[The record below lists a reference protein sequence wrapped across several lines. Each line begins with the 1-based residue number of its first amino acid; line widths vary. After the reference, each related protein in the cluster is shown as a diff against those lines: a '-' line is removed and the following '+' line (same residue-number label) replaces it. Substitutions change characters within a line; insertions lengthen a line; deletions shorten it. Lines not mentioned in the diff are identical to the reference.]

1 MRFNIKDIKDESP
14 RIELIIKRIEDY
26 IQEAKKG
33 DKSSLA
39 SSNIGEDVDIVL
51 LPPQPHDTAYFK
63 GIDEIEKLMEE
74 GTDELMKMSRSR
86 HESIEDFITR
96 VIKKQVNNDTKLKL
110 EEILT
115 GKEASFR
122 TQSEMQIIM
131 LWMQARSLSR
141 IMDRALEAAS
151 KEKQIDLFKKCK
163 NSQELSAFNQAII
176 SNPNTA
182 DKQGNPC
189 YTFHQGSFKLIAR
202 YTKGKLNQEAHMLF
216 IYSRM
221 MYKGNPIISFTV
233 EDYMAHRGLESKHR
247 TVRQIKRGLEKLAA
261 TQFEITSKDKT
272 SGSLFSLFGIHYKN
286 NVIRLTL
293 TPEGQAYFQGA
304 RAFTY
309 LPTGLLLIDSQKNPH
324 TIPLVMKLSNLKAMN
339 HRKPNKGDTYKVS
352 ILIENTDIPTYQHVK
367 EKMGRRYKDKIID
380 VFERD
385 MNASADILC
394 WNYTEG
400 SGNSWKEFKD
410 ATVSIQWIDHPQD
423 KPAKSREAK

>member
-1 MRFNIKDIKDESP
+1 MKLSTDE
-14 RIELIIKRIEDY
+14 II
-26 IQEAKKG
+26 AK
-33 DKSSLA
+33 S
-39 SSNIGEDVDIVL
+39 ER
-51 LPPQPHDTAYFK
+51 
-63 GIDEIEKLMEE
+63 IEKLVNKFNELKGTLCRTDREWIKFLGRLEE
-74 GTDELMKMSRSR
+74 VTTLLREATSELVEYSQANQESITDFVYRLANTGVSKEEVNTIDNTITKSMYAPIVTLDNNLRAENEAIRRKAATLYLMKMAGSLA
-86 HESIEDFITR
+86 EAMDNMI
-96 VIKKQVNNDTKLKL
+96 
-110 EEILT
+110 
-115 GKEASFR
+115 EAS
-122 TQSEMQIIM
+122 
-131 LWMQARSLSR
+131 
-141 IMDRALEAAS
+141 S

-176 SNPNTA
+176 SDPNTE

-304 RAFTY
+304 RAFAY

>member
-1 MRFNIKDIKDESP
+1 MKLSTDE
-14 RIELIIKRIEDY
+14 II
-26 IQEAKKG
+26 AK
-33 DKSSLA
+33 S
-39 SSNIGEDVDIVL
+39 ER
-51 LPPQPHDTAYFK
+51 
-63 GIDEIEKLMEE
+63 IEKLVNKFNELKGTLCRTDREWIKFLGRLEE
-74 GTDELMKMSRSR
+74 VTTLLREATSELVEYSQANQESITDFVYRLANTGVSKEEVNTIDNTITKSMYAPIVTLDNNLRAENEAIRRKAATLYLMKMAGSLA
-86 HESIEDFITR
+86 EAMDNMI
-96 VIKKQVNNDTKLKL
+96 
-110 EEILT
+110 
-115 GKEASFR
+115 EAS
-122 TQSEMQIIM
+122 
-131 LWMQARSLSR
+131 
-141 IMDRALEAAS
+141 S

-176 SNPNTA
+176 SDPNTE

-202 YTKGKLNQEAHMLF
+202 YTKGKLNQEAYMLF

-233 EDYMAHRGLESKHR
+233 EDYMAYRGLESKHR

-304 RAFTY
+304 RAFAY

>member
-1 MRFNIKDIKDESP
+1 MKLSTDE
-14 RIELIIKRIEDY
+14 II
-26 IQEAKKG
+26 AK
-33 DKSSLA
+33 S
-39 SSNIGEDVDIVL
+39 ER
-51 LPPQPHDTAYFK
+51 
-63 GIDEIEKLMEE
+63 IEKLVNKFNELKGTLCRTDREWIKFLGRLEE
-74 GTDELMKMSRSR
+74 VTTLLREATSELVEYSQANQESITDFVYRLANTGVSKEEVNTIDNTITKSMYAPIVTLDNNLRAENEAIRRKAATLYLMKMAGSLA
-86 HESIEDFITR
+86 EAMDNMI
-96 VIKKQVNNDTKLKL
+96 
-110 EEILT
+110 
-115 GKEASFR
+115 EAS
-122 TQSEMQIIM
+122 
-131 LWMQARSLSR
+131 
-141 IMDRALEAAS
+141 S

-202 YTKGKLNQEAHMLF
+202 YTKGKLNQEAYMLF

-233 EDYMAHRGLESKHR
+233 EDYMAYRGLESKHR

-304 RAFTY
+304 RAFAY

>member
-1 MRFNIKDIKDESP
+1 MKLSTDE
-14 RIELIIKRIEDY
+14 II
-26 IQEAKKG
+26 AK
-33 DKSSLA
+33 S
-39 SSNIGEDVDIVL
+39 ER
-51 LPPQPHDTAYFK
+51 
-63 GIDEIEKLMEE
+63 IEKLVNKFNELKGTLCRTDREWIKFLGRLEE
-74 GTDELMKMSRSR
+74 VTTLLREATSELVEYSQANQESITDFVYRLANTGVSKEEVNTLIIDNTITKSMFAPIVTLDNNLRAENEAIRRKAATLYLMKMAGSLA
-86 HESIEDFITR
+86 EAMDNMI
-96 VIKKQVNNDTKLKL
+96 
-110 EEILT
+110 
-115 GKEASFR
+115 EAS
-122 TQSEMQIIM
+122 
-131 LWMQARSLSR
+131 
-141 IMDRALEAAS
+141 S

-176 SNPNTA
+176 SDPNTA

-189 YTFHQGSFKLIAR
+189 YTFHQGNFKLIAR

-221 MYKGNPIISFTV
+221 MYKGNPIIGFTV
-233 EDYMAHRGLESKHR
+233 KDYMAHRGLESKHR

-293 TPEGQAYFQGA
+293 TPEGQAYFEGA
-304 RAFTY
+304 KAFAY
-309 LPTGLLLIDSQKNPH
+309 LPTGLLLINSQKNPH

-339 HRKPNKGDTYKVS
+339 HRKPNKGDTHKVS
-352 ILIENTDIPTYQHVK
+352 MLIENTDIPTYQRVK
-367 EKMGRRYKDKIID
+367 EEMSRRYKEKIID

-385 MNASADILC
+385 MNASVDILY

-400 SGNSWKEFKD
+400 SGNSWKEFKE

>member
-1 MRFNIKDIKDESP
+1 MKLSTDE
-14 RIELIIKRIEDY
+14 II
-26 IQEAKKG
+26 AK
-33 DKSSLA
+33 S
-39 SSNIGEDVDIVL
+39 ER
-51 LPPQPHDTAYFK
+51 
-63 GIDEIEKLMEE
+63 IEKLVNKFNELKGTLCRTDREWIKFLGRLEE
-74 GTDELMKMSRSR
+74 VTTLLREATSELVEYSQANQESITDFVYRLANTGVSKEEVNTIDNTITKSMYAPIVTLDNNLRAENEAIRRKAATLYLMKMAGSLA
-86 HESIEDFITR
+86 EAMDNMI
-96 VIKKQVNNDTKLKL
+96 
-110 EEILT
+110 
-115 GKEASFR
+115 EAS
-122 TQSEMQIIM
+122 
-131 LWMQARSLSR
+131 
-141 IMDRALEAAS
+141 S

-304 RAFTY
+304 RAFAY

>member
-1 MRFNIKDIKDESP
+1 MKLSTDE
-14 RIELIIKRIEDY
+14 II
-26 IQEAKKG
+26 AK
-33 DKSSLA
+33 S
-39 SSNIGEDVDIVL
+39 ER
-51 LPPQPHDTAYFK
+51 
-63 GIDEIEKLMEE
+63 IEKLVNKFNELKGTLCRTDREWIKFLGRLEE
-74 GTDELMKMSRSR
+74 VTTLLREATSELVEYSQANQESITDFVYRLANTGVSKEEVNTIDNTITKSMYAPIVTLDNNLRAENEAIRRKAATLYLMKMAGSLA
-86 HESIEDFITR
+86 EAMDNMI
-96 VIKKQVNNDTKLKL
+96 
-110 EEILT
+110 
-115 GKEASFR
+115 EAS
-122 TQSEMQIIM
+122 
-131 LWMQARSLSR
+131 
-141 IMDRALEAAS
+141 S

-233 EDYMAHRGLESKHR
+233 EDYMAYRGLESKHR

-304 RAFTY
+304 RAFAY

>member
-1 MRFNIKDIKDESP
+1 MKLSTDE
-14 RIELIIKRIEDY
+14 II
-26 IQEAKKG
+26 AK
-33 DKSSLA
+33 S
-39 SSNIGEDVDIVL
+39 ER
-51 LPPQPHDTAYFK
+51 
-63 GIDEIEKLMEE
+63 IEKLVNKFNELKGTLCRTDREWIKFLGRLEE
-74 GTDELMKMSRSR
+74 VTTLLREATSELVEYSQANQESITDFVYRLANTGVSKEEVNTIDNTITKSMYAPIVTLDNNLRAENEAIRRKAATLYLMKMAGSLA
-86 HESIEDFITR
+86 EAMDNMI
-96 VIKKQVNNDTKLKL
+96 
-110 EEILT
+110 
-115 GKEASFR
+115 EAS
-122 TQSEMQIIM
+122 
-131 LWMQARSLSR
+131 
-141 IMDRALEAAS
+141 S

-176 SNPNTA
+176 SNPNTE

-202 YTKGKLNQEAHMLF
+202 YTKGKLNQEAQMLF

-233 EDYMAHRGLESKHR
+233 EDYMAYRGLESKHR

-304 RAFTY
+304 RAFAY

>member
-1 MRFNIKDIKDESP
+1 MKLSTDE
-14 RIELIIKRIEDY
+14 II
-26 IQEAKKG
+26 AK
-33 DKSSLA
+33 S
-39 SSNIGEDVDIVL
+39 ER
-51 LPPQPHDTAYFK
+51 
-63 GIDEIEKLMEE
+63 IEKLVNKFNELKGTLCRTDREWIKFLGRLEE
-74 GTDELMKMSRSR
+74 VTTLLREATSELVEYSQANQESITDFVYRLANTGVSKEEVNTIDNTITKSMDAPIVTLDNNLRAENEAIRRKAATLYLMKMAGSLA
-86 HESIEDFITR
+86 EAMDNMI
-96 VIKKQVNNDTKLKL
+96 
-110 EEILT
+110 
-115 GKEASFR
+115 EAS
-122 TQSEMQIIM
+122 
-131 LWMQARSLSR
+131 
-141 IMDRALEAAS
+141 S

-176 SNPNTA
+176 SNPNTE

-202 YTKGKLNQEAHMLF
+202 YTKGKLNQEAYMLF

-233 EDYMAHRGLESKHR
+233 EDYMAYRGLESKHR

-304 RAFTY
+304 RAFAY

>member
-1 MRFNIKDIKDESP
+1 MKLSTDE
-14 RIELIIKRIEDY
+14 II
-26 IQEAKKG
+26 AK
-33 DKSSLA
+33 S
-39 SSNIGEDVDIVL
+39 ER
-51 LPPQPHDTAYFK
+51 
-63 GIDEIEKLMEE
+63 IEKLVNKFNELKGTLCRTDREWIKFLGRLGEVTTLLREATSELVEYSQANQESITDFVYRLANTGVSKEE
-74 GTDELMKMSRSR
+74 VNTIDNTITKSMYAPIVTLDNNLRAENEAIRRKAATLYLMKMAGSLA
-86 HESIEDFITR
+86 EAMDNMI
-96 VIKKQVNNDTKLKL
+96 
-110 EEILT
+110 
-115 GKEASFR
+115 EAS
-122 TQSEMQIIM
+122 
-131 LWMQARSLSR
+131 
-141 IMDRALEAAS
+141 S

-176 SNPNTA
+176 SDPNAA

-189 YTFHQGSFKLIAR
+189 YTFHQGNFKLIAR
-202 YTKGKLNQEAHMLF
+202 YTKGKLKQEAHMLF

-221 MYKGNPIISFTV
+221 MYKGNPIIGFTV
-233 EDYMAHRGLESKHR
+233 EDYMAHRGLDSKLR
-247 TVRQIKRGLEKLAA
+247 AVRLIKRELNKLAA

-293 TPEGQAYFQGA
+293 TPEGQAYFEGA
-304 RAFTY
+304 KAFAY

-339 HRKPNKGDTYKVS
+339 HRKPNKGDTHKVS

-367 EKMGRRYKDKIID
+367 EKMGRRYKEKIID

-385 MNASADILC
+385 MNASVDILY

-400 SGNSWKEFKD
+400 SGNSWKEFKE

>member
-1 MRFNIKDIKDESP
+1 MKLSTDE
-14 RIELIIKRIEDY
+14 II
-26 IQEAKKG
+26 AK
-33 DKSSLA
+33 S
-39 SSNIGEDVDIVL
+39 ER
-51 LPPQPHDTAYFK
+51 
-63 GIDEIEKLMEE
+63 IEKLVNKFNELKGTLCRTDREWIKFLGRLEE
-74 GTDELMKMSRSR
+74 VTTLLREATSELVEYSQANQESITDFVYRLANTGVSKEEVNTIDNTITKSMYAPIVTLDNNLRAENEAIRRKAATLYLMKMAGSLA
-86 HESIEDFITR
+86 EAMDNMI
-96 VIKKQVNNDTKLKL
+96 
-110 EEILT
+110 
-115 GKEASFR
+115 EAS
-122 TQSEMQIIM
+122 
-131 LWMQARSLSR
+131 
-141 IMDRALEAAS
+141 S

-233 EDYMAHRGLESKHR
+233 EDYMAYRGLESKHR

-272 SGSLFSLFGIHYKN
+272 SESLFSLFGIHYKN

-293 TPEGQAYFQGA
+293 TPEGQAYFQDA
-304 RAFTY
+304 RAFAY

>member
-1 MRFNIKDIKDESP
+1 MKM
-14 RIELIIKRIEDY
+14 
-26 IQEAKKG
+26 AG
-33 DKSSLA
+33 SLA
-39 SSNIGEDVDIVL
+39 EAMDNMI
-51 LPPQPHDTAYFK
+51 
-63 GIDEIEKLMEE
+63 
-74 GTDELMKMSRSR
+74 
-86 HESIEDFITR
+86 
-96 VIKKQVNNDTKLKL
+96 
-110 EEILT
+110 
-115 GKEASFR
+115 EAS
-122 TQSEMQIIM
+122 
-131 LWMQARSLSR
+131 
-141 IMDRALEAAS
+141 S

-233 EDYMAHRGLESKHR
+233 EDYMAYRGLESKHR

-304 RAFTY
+304 RAFAY

>member
-1 MRFNIKDIKDESP
+1 MKLSTDE
-14 RIELIIKRIEDY
+14 II
-26 IQEAKKG
+26 AK
-33 DKSSLA
+33 S
-39 SSNIGEDVDIVL
+39 ER
-51 LPPQPHDTAYFK
+51 
-63 GIDEIEKLMEE
+63 IEKLVNKFNELKGTLCRTDREWIKFLGRLEE
-74 GTDELMKMSRSR
+74 VTTLLREATSELVEYSQANQESITDFVYRLANTGVSKEEVNTIDNTITKSMYAPIVTLDNNLRAENEAIRRKAATLYLMKMAGSLA
-86 HESIEDFITR
+86 EAMDNMI
-96 VIKKQVNNDTKLKL
+96 
-110 EEILT
+110 
-115 GKEASFR
+115 EAS
-122 TQSEMQIIM
+122 
-131 LWMQARSLSR
+131 
-141 IMDRALEAAS
+141 S

-176 SNPNTA
+176 SDPNTK

-202 YTKGKLNQEAHMLF
+202 YTKGKLNQEAQMLF

-221 MYKGNPIISFTV
+221 MYKGNPIIGFTV

-304 RAFTY
+304 RAFAY

>member
-1 MRFNIKDIKDESP
+1 MKLSTDEIIAKSERIAKLVKRYRELSETDCKTDKEWIAFYEKTREITNLMREAQDELIEYSKKNSESIQDFLYRITASRLSDDDSDDDKDLLSLNMYSKDIGQRRKFA
-14 RIELIIKRIEDY
+14 IITLRKHVG
-26 IQEAKKG
+26 A
-33 DKSSLA
+33 LA
-39 SSNIGEDVDIVL
+39 AAWDSMI
-51 LPPQPHDTAYFK
+51 
-63 GIDEIEKLMEE
+63 
-74 GTDELMKMSRSR
+74 
-86 HESIEDFITR
+86 
-96 VIKKQVNNDTKLKL
+96 
-110 EEILT
+110 
-115 GKEASFR
+115 EAS
-122 TQSEMQIIM
+122 
-131 LWMQARSLSR
+131 
-141 IMDRALEAAS
+141 S

-176 SNPNTA
+176 SDPNTT

-221 MYKGNPIISFTV
+221 MYKGNPIIGFTV

-304 RAFTY
+304 RAFAY

-339 HRKPNKGDTYKVS
+339 HRKPNKGDTHKVS

-385 MNASADILC
+385 MNASVDILC

-400 SGNSWKEFKD
+400 SGNSWKEFKE

>member
-1 MRFNIKDIKDESP
+1 MKLSTDE
-14 RIELIIKRIEDY
+14 II
-26 IQEAKKG
+26 AK
-33 DKSSLA
+33 S
-39 SSNIGEDVDIVL
+39 ER
-51 LPPQPHDTAYFK
+51 
-63 GIDEIEKLMEE
+63 IEKLVNKFNELKGTLCRTDREWIKFLGRLEE
-74 GTDELMKMSRSR
+74 VATLLREATSELVEYSQANQESITDFVYRLANTGVSKEEVNTIDNTITKSMYAPIVTLDNNLRAENEAIRRKAATLYLMKMAGSLA
-86 HESIEDFITR
+86 EAMDNMI
-96 VIKKQVNNDTKLKL
+96 
-110 EEILT
+110 
-115 GKEASFR
+115 EAS
-122 TQSEMQIIM
+122 
-131 LWMQARSLSR
+131 
-141 IMDRALEAAS
+141 S

-233 EDYMAHRGLESKHR
+233 EDYMAYRGLESKHR

-261 TQFEITSKDKT
+261 TQFEITGKDKT

-304 RAFTY
+304 RAFAY

>member
-1 MRFNIKDIKDESP
+1 MKLSTDE
-14 RIELIIKRIEDY
+14 II
-26 IQEAKKG
+26 AK
-33 DKSSLA
+33 S
-39 SSNIGEDVDIVL
+39 ER
-51 LPPQPHDTAYFK
+51 
-63 GIDEIEKLMEE
+63 IEKLVNKFNELKGTLCRTDREWIKFLGRLEE
-74 GTDELMKMSRSR
+74 VTTLLREATSELVEYSQANQESITDFVYRLANTGVSKEEVNTIDNTITKSMYAPIVTLDNNLRAENEAIRRKAATLYLMKMAGSLA
-86 HESIEDFITR
+86 EAMDNMI
-96 VIKKQVNNDTKLKL
+96 
-110 EEILT
+110 
-115 GKEASFR
+115 EAS
-122 TQSEMQIIM
+122 
-131 LWMQARSLSR
+131 
-141 IMDRALEAAS
+141 S

-216 IYSRM
+216 IYSRI

-233 EDYMAHRGLESKHR
+233 EDYMAYRGLESKHR

-304 RAFTY
+304 RAFAY

>member
-1 MRFNIKDIKDESP
+1 MKLSTDE
-14 RIELIIKRIEDY
+14 II
-26 IQEAKKG
+26 AK
-33 DKSSLA
+33 S
-39 SSNIGEDVDIVL
+39 ER
-51 LPPQPHDTAYFK
+51 
-63 GIDEIEKLMEE
+63 IEKLVNKFNELKGTLCRTDREWIKFLGRLEE
-74 GTDELMKMSRSR
+74 VTTLLREATSELVEYSQANQESITDFVYRLANTGVSKEEVNTLIIDNTITKSMFAPIVTLDNNLRAENEAIRRKAATLYLMKMAGSLA
-86 HESIEDFITR
+86 EAMDNMI
-96 VIKKQVNNDTKLKL
+96 
-110 EEILT
+110 
-115 GKEASFR
+115 EAS
-122 TQSEMQIIM
+122 
-131 LWMQARSLSR
+131 
-141 IMDRALEAAS
+141 S

-176 SNPNTA
+176 SDPNTA

-189 YTFHQGSFKLIAR
+189 YTFHQGNFKLIAR

-221 MYKGNPIISFTV
+221 MYKGNPIIGFTLK
-233 EDYMAHRGLESKHR
+233 DYMAHRGLESKHR

-293 TPEGQAYFQGA
+293 TPEGQAYFEGA
-304 RAFTY
+304 KAFAY
-309 LPTGLLLIDSQKNPH
+309 LPTGLLLINSQKNPH

-339 HRKPNKGDTYKVS
+339 HRKPNKGDTHKVS
-352 ILIENTDIPTYQHVK
+352 MLIENTDIPTYQRVK
-367 EKMGRRYKDKIID
+367 EEMNRRYKEKIID

-385 MNASADILC
+385 MNASVDILY

-400 SGNSWKEFKD
+400 SGNSWKEFKE

>member
-1 MRFNIKDIKDESP
+1 MKLSTDE
-14 RIELIIKRIEDY
+14 II
-26 IQEAKKG
+26 AK
-33 DKSSLA
+33 S
-39 SSNIGEDVDIVL
+39 ER
-51 LPPQPHDTAYFK
+51 
-63 GIDEIEKLMEE
+63 IEKLVNKFNELKGTLCRTDREWIKFLGRLEE
-74 GTDELMKMSRSR
+74 VTTLLREATSELVEYSQANQESITDFVYRLANTGVSKEEVNTIDNTITKSMYAPIVTLDNNLRAENEAIRRKAATLYLMKMAGSLA
-86 HESIEDFITR
+86 EAMDNMI
-96 VIKKQVNNDTKLKL
+96 
-110 EEILT
+110 
-115 GKEASFR
+115 EAS
-122 TQSEMQIIM
+122 
-131 LWMQARSLSR
+131 
-141 IMDRALEAAS
+141 S

-176 SNPNTA
+176 SNPNTE

-202 YTKGKLNQEAHMLF
+202 YTKGKLNQEAYMLF

-233 EDYMAHRGLESKHR
+233 EDYMAYRGLESKHR

-304 RAFTY
+304 RAFAY

>member
-1 MRFNIKDIKDESP
+1 MKLSTDE
-14 RIELIIKRIEDY
+14 II
-26 IQEAKKG
+26 AK
-33 DKSSLA
+33 S
-39 SSNIGEDVDIVL
+39 ER
-51 LPPQPHDTAYFK
+51 
-63 GIDEIEKLMEE
+63 IEKLVNKFNELKGTLCRTDREWIKFLGRLEE
-74 GTDELMKMSRSR
+74 VTTLLREATSELVEYSQANQESITDFVYRLANTGVSKEEVNTLIIDNTITKSMFAPIVTLDNNLRAENEAIRRKAATLYLMKMAGSLA
-86 HESIEDFITR
+86 EAMDNMI
-96 VIKKQVNNDTKLKL
+96 
-110 EEILT
+110 
-115 GKEASFR
+115 EAS
-122 TQSEMQIIM
+122 
-131 LWMQARSLSR
+131 
-141 IMDRALEAAS
+141 S

-176 SNPNTA
+176 SDPNTT

-189 YTFHQGSFKLIAR
+189 YTFHQGNFKLIAR
-202 YTKGKLNQEAHMLF
+202 YTKGKLNQEAQMLF

-221 MYKGNPIISFTV
+221 MYKGNPIIGFTV

-293 TPEGQAYFQGA
+293 TPEGQAYFEGA
-304 RAFTY
+304 KAFAY
-309 LPTGLLLIDSQKNPH
+309 LPTGLLLINSQKNPH

-339 HRKPNKGDTYKVS
+339 HRKPNKGDTHKVS
-352 ILIENTDIPTYQHVK
+352 MLIENTDIPTYQRVK
-367 EKMGRRYKDKIID
+367 EEMSRRYKEKIID

-385 MNASADILC
+385 MNASVDILY

-400 SGNSWKEFKD
+400 SGNSWKEFKE

>member
-1 MRFNIKDIKDESP
+1 MKLSTDE
-14 RIELIIKRIEDY
+14 II
-26 IQEAKKG
+26 AK
-33 DKSSLA
+33 S
-39 SSNIGEDVDIVL
+39 ER
-51 LPPQPHDTAYFK
+51 
-63 GIDEIEKLMEE
+63 IEKLVNKFNELKGTLCRTDREWIKFLGRLEE
-74 GTDELMKMSRSR
+74 VTTLLREATSELVEYSQANQESITDFVYRLANTGVSKEEVNTLIIDNTITKSMFAPIVTLDNNLRAENEAIRRKAATLYLMKMAGSLA
-86 HESIEDFITR
+86 EAMDNMI
-96 VIKKQVNNDTKLKL
+96 
-110 EEILT
+110 
-115 GKEASFR
+115 EAS
-122 TQSEMQIIM
+122 
-131 LWMQARSLSR
+131 
-141 IMDRALEAAS
+141 S

-176 SNPNTA
+176 SDPNTA

-189 YTFHQGSFKLIAR
+189 YTFHQGNFKLIAR

-221 MYKGNPIISFTV
+221 MYKGNPIIGFTV
-233 EDYMAHRGLESKHR
+233 KDYMAHRGLESKHR

-304 RAFTY
+304 RAFAY
-309 LPTGLLLIDSQKNPH
+309 LPTGLLLINSQKNPH

-339 HRKPNKGDTYKVS
+339 HRKPNKGDTHKVS
-352 ILIENTDIPTYQHVK
+352 MLIENTDIPTYQRVK
-367 EKMGRRYKDKIID
+367 EEMSRRYKEKIID

-385 MNASADILC
+385 MNASVDILY

-400 SGNSWKEFKD
+400 SGNSWKEFKE

>member
-1 MRFNIKDIKDESP
+1 MKLSTDE
-14 RIELIIKRIEDY
+14 II
-26 IQEAKKG
+26 AK
-33 DKSSLA
+33 S
-39 SSNIGEDVDIVL
+39 ER
-51 LPPQPHDTAYFK
+51 
-63 GIDEIEKLMEE
+63 IEKLVNKFNELKGTLCRTDREWIKFLGRLEE
-74 GTDELMKMSRSR
+74 VTTLLREATSELVEYSQANQESITDFVYRLANTGVSKEEVNTIDNTITKSMYAPIVTLDNNLRAENEAIRRKAATLYLMKMAGSLA
-86 HESIEDFITR
+86 EAMDNMI
-96 VIKKQVNNDTKLKL
+96 
-110 EEILT
+110 
-115 GKEASFR
+115 EAS
-122 TQSEMQIIM
+122 
-131 LWMQARSLSR
+131 
-141 IMDRALEAAS
+141 S

-221 MYKGNPIISFTV
+221 MYKGNPIIGFTV

-304 RAFTY
+304 RAFAY

>member
-1 MRFNIKDIKDESP
+1 MKLSTDE
-14 RIELIIKRIEDY
+14 II
-26 IQEAKKG
+26 AK
-33 DKSSLA
+33 S
-39 SSNIGEDVDIVL
+39 ER
-51 LPPQPHDTAYFK
+51 
-63 GIDEIEKLMEE
+63 IEKLVNKFNELKGTLCRTDREWIKFLGRLEE
-74 GTDELMKMSRSR
+74 VTTLLREATSELVEYSQANQESITDFVYRLANTGVSKEEVNTIDNTITKSMYAPIVTLDNNLRAENEAIRRKAATLYLMKMAGSLA
-86 HESIEDFITR
+86 EAMDNMI
-96 VIKKQVNNDTKLKL
+96 
-110 EEILT
+110 
-115 GKEASFR
+115 EAS
-122 TQSEMQIIM
+122 
-131 LWMQARSLSR
+131 
-141 IMDRALEAAS
+141 S

-176 SNPNTA
+176 SDPNTK

-202 YTKGKLNQEAHMLF
+202 YTKGKLNQEAQMLF

-233 EDYMAHRGLESKHR
+233 EDYMAYRGLESKHR

-304 RAFTY
+304 RAFAY

>member
-1 MRFNIKDIKDESP
+1 MKLSTDE
-14 RIELIIKRIEDY
+14 II
-26 IQEAKKG
+26 AK
-33 DKSSLA
+33 S
-39 SSNIGEDVDIVL
+39 ER
-51 LPPQPHDTAYFK
+51 
-63 GIDEIEKLMEE
+63 IEKLVNKFNELKGTLCRTDREWIKFLGRLEE
-74 GTDELMKMSRSR
+74 VTTLLREATSELVEYSQANQESITDFVYRLANTGVSKEEVNTIDNTITKSMYAPIVTLDNNLRAENEAIRRKAATLYLMKMAGSLA
-86 HESIEDFITR
+86 EAMDNMI
-96 VIKKQVNNDTKLKL
+96 
-110 EEILT
+110 
-115 GKEASFR
+115 EAS
-122 TQSEMQIIM
+122 
-131 LWMQARSLSR
+131 
-141 IMDRALEAAS
+141 S

-233 EDYMAHRGLESKHR
+233 EDYMAYRGLESKHR

-272 SGSLFSLFGIHYKN
+272 SESLFSLFGIHYKN

-304 RAFTY
+304 RAFAY

>member
-1 MRFNIKDIKDESP
+1 MKLSTDE
-14 RIELIIKRIEDY
+14 II
-26 IQEAKKG
+26 AK
-33 DKSSLA
+33 S
-39 SSNIGEDVDIVL
+39 ER
-51 LPPQPHDTAYFK
+51 
-63 GIDEIEKLMEE
+63 IEKLVNKFNELKGTLCRTDREWTKFLGRLGEVTTLLREATSELVEYSQANQESITDFVYRLANTGVSKEE
-74 GTDELMKMSRSR
+74 VNTLIIDNTITKSMFAPIVTLDNNLRAENEAIRRKAATLYLMKMAGSLA
-86 HESIEDFITR
+86 EAMDNMI
-96 VIKKQVNNDTKLKL
+96 
-110 EEILT
+110 
-115 GKEASFR
+115 EAS
-122 TQSEMQIIM
+122 
-131 LWMQARSLSR
+131 
-141 IMDRALEAAS
+141 S

-176 SNPNTA
+176 SDPNTT

-221 MYKGNPIISFTV
+221 MYKGNPIIGFTV

-247 TVRQIKRGLEKLAA
+247 TVRQIKRGLDKLAA

-304 RAFTY
+304 RAFAY